1 MAHSTAHMQSIPD
14 DTDQLIEDFASEAD
28 VLDRCR
34 YVRQRNV
41 FFRKIL
47 HEVEMI
53 SRFNPALYANQ
64 TWMRG
69 DLGQESRLSQKPCG
83 NERMMR
89 IKWRMFERALIT
101 ERVSS
106 ASPVKTQEMK
116 GGPYQT
122 SFGILDLVD
131 RRELASAENSFFP
144 RDEGILG
151 NAMIQQFVR

>member
-14 DTDQLIEDFASEAD
+14 NADQLIEDFASEAD

-53 SRFNPALYANQ
+53 SRFDPALYANQ

-69 DLGQESRLSQKPCG
+69 DLGQESRLSQKSCG
-83 NERMMR
+83 DKRVMR

-101 ERVSS
+101 GGVSS
-106 ASPVKTQEMK
+106 ASPVNTQEMK
-116 GGPYQT
+116 GEPYQT

-151 NAMIQQFVR
+151 NAMTKQFVR